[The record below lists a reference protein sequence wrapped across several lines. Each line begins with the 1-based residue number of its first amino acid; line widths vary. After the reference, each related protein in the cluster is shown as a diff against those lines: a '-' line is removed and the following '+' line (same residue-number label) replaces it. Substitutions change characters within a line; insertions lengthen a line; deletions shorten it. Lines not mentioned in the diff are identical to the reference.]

1 MLIFFPSADPASRAR
16 LKVKN
21 NSTVRVGR
29 RSAVG
34 EMLLEEVHKETYLLG
49 AYGYQDVFNSSLVA
63 MLLVSHAHLPTSAV
77 ILLVKILLSSI
88 SFRLLLPIVRATESL
103 ALQFSLVGKDKLHD
117 GFRYF
122 SSCVSICFSFILLL
136 IFLYIWG
143 FDTTKIFAGLGI
155 GGLAVGLAL
164 QTTLK
169 DVFASIILMV
179 DRPFKSGDYVNVSGG
194 KYAWSSNKAFDGV
207 IGNVGLRSTTV
218 CMNESGQILH
228 IPNSD
233 LASSRIVNQS
243 EMTRR
248 RHDVTIVL
256 DASNSI
262 EKMRLMGKIFAEASS
277 AIEGLKFE
285 EFAFLQMVHNSN
297 SNCYGHNFSAVYF
310 VEGNDTKFWKKC
322 ITELH
327 FVLLEKIEARG
338 LKMANAIKYYK

>member
-1 MLIFFPSADPASRAR
+1 MKNPRFRA
-16 LKVKN
+16 
-21 NSTVRVGR
+21 GR
-29 RSAVG
+29 RSIVG
-34 EMLLEEVHKETYLLG
+34 NMLLEEVHKETYLLG

-63 MLLVSHAHLPTSAV
+63 MLVVSHAHLPTSIV
-77 ILLVKILLSSI
+77 IVLTKILLSSI
-88 SFRLLLPIVRATESL
+88 SCRLLLPIVRASDSL
-103 ALQFSLVGKDKLHD
+103 ALQSSLIGQDKMHD
-117 GFRYF
+117 GFRYI
-122 SSCVSICFSFILLL
+122 SSCVSICLSFVLLVL
-136 IFLYIWG
+136 FLYIWG
-143 FDTTKIFAGLGI
+143 FDTTNIFAGLGI

-194 KYAWSSNKAFDGV
+194 KYAWGSNKAFDGV
-207 IGNVGLRSTTV
+207 IENVGLRSTTV

-243 EMTRR
+243 EMKRR

-256 DASNSI
+256 DACNSI

-277 AIEGLKFE
+277 DIEGLQFE

-310 VEGNDTKFWKKC
+310 VEGNNTKFWKKC

-327 FVLLEKIEARG
+327 FVLLEKIEERG
-338 LKMANAIKYYK
+338 LRMANAFKFNGNLR

>member
-88 SFRLLLPIVRATESL
+88 SFRLLLPIVRATDSL

-143 FDTTKIFAGLGI
+143 
-155 GGLAVGLAL
+155 
-164 QTTLK
+164 
-169 DVFASIILMV
+169 
-179 DRPFKSGDYVNVSGG
+179 
-194 KYAWSSNKAFDGV
+194 
-207 IGNVGLRSTTV
+207 
-218 CMNESGQILH
+218 
-228 IPNSD
+228 
-233 LASSRIVNQS
+233 
-243 EMTRR
+243 
-248 RHDVTIVL
+248 
-256 DASNSI
+256 
-262 EKMRLMGKIFAEASS
+262 
-277 AIEGLKFE
+277 
-285 EFAFLQMVHNSN
+285 
-297 SNCYGHNFSAVYF
+297 
-310 VEGNDTKFWKKC
+310 
-322 ITELH
+322 
-327 FVLLEKIEARG
+327 
-338 LKMANAIKYYK
+338 